1 MVPKTQCV
9 HTVSLMKQKT
19 IIIINAL
26 TITTSGSISKSI
38 KITKIKPKKNKH
50 QKTNTKI
57 TAQWQSNNRT
67 QIYMLLHCSVSSNL
81 SYIFTDHKTKLTS
94 WTHQQ
99 WLVVPYFSVQ
109 GLSPPSRLNCSI
121 SIQFIKLKLS
131 FSQLLL
137 SHCVCVCV
145 CVCVWAYM
153 HAPDGC

>member
-57 TAQWQSNNRT
+57 TAQ
-67 QIYMLLHCSVSSNL
+67 
-81 SYIFTDHKTKLTS
+81 
-94 WTHQQ
+94 
-99 WLVVPYFSVQ
+99 
-109 GLSPPSRLNCSI
+109 
-121 SIQFIKLKLS
+121 
-131 FSQLLL
+131 
-137 SHCVCVCV
+137 
-145 CVCVWAYM
+145 
-153 HAPDGC
+153 